1 MAADGIR
8 VLIFSGQNNH
18 KWQETTPKLKAIL
31 ETSRRFAVDVTEHP
45 EQCDAATFAK
55 YDVILSNWNTWTK
68 TAAATNWPDATR
80 AAFLD
85 FVRAGKGFVVV
96 HAGSSSFTDWPEYQQ
111 IAGATWKLGQT
122 HHGKP
127 HEFTVKPVAAH
138 PITDGLQPFTTTDEL
153 WQKPGVE
160 PTATVLATG
169 EDEPVAL
176 TTSFGKGHGFTLLL
190 GHDAD
195 KMDTPGFQSLL
206 VRGVEWAAT
215 GKVIKPDS
223 AALLKAITGYK
234 FGDNRSALL
243 EVERAV
249 LAAPAEWAPKL
260 AALLASDAT
269 PDCKKFVCW
278 ELSLCGTAAEVP
290 VLDKLLGNADLAFA
304 ARSALERI
312 RGEKPKV
319 APPSRL
325 AELMERMSKD
335 RDLLLRGLNSTD
347 ATMQEAALRALHV
360 TKDAQ
365 VLRAVAQLP
374 NLSAPML
381 AALADAGETS
391 ALPAA
396 IKAASSDDATVRR
409 AAVDALGALGNA
421 SSVPVLVGLLE
432 RADKDERKLIG
443 DALARLRGAGV
454 DAALVKAAQPETI
467 RALVARD
474 AKSSVPAL
482 LALAEAGNGEAI
494 SALGKL
500 ANDGA
505 PVIALLDK
513 ASDRDAVESA
523 LVAIHRRTGEIQ
535 PVIDAAAKAT
545 GPRKVSLLAV
555 LGALGGD
562 QALGIL
568 RAALKGDDADAKLAA
583 VRALSNWE
591 TAAPLADLE
600 AVAAS
605 ATDAKLKA
613 LAQRG
618 VVRLESLGFDVKGK
632 KNLARGG
639 IATNPD
645 GLRPDGQGSPPP
657 AAIDGDPKT
666 YWDET
671 NDQKLYQL
679 RVQMKQPSVVRAIRI
694 TGYRQHDYAPKDF
707 DVLCDDKVVK
717 SVKDAQYQDNHLIV
731 TLPATQCTTIQLNI
745 TGYYGKSPGIREL
758 EIYGKD

>member
-1 MAADGIR
+1 
-8 VLIFSGQNNH
+8 
-18 KWQETTPKLKAIL
+18 
-31 ETSRRFAVDVTEHP
+31 
-45 EQCDAATFAK
+45 
-55 YDVILSNWNTWTK
+55 
-68 TAAATNWPDATR
+68 
-80 AAFLD
+80 
-85 FVRAGKGFVVV
+85 
-96 HAGSSSFTDWPEYQQ
+96 
-111 IAGATWKLGQT
+111 
-122 HHGKP
+122 
-127 HEFTVKPVAAH
+127 
-138 PITDGLQPFTTTDEL
+138 
-153 WQKPGVE
+153 
-160 PTATVLATG
+160 
-169 EDEPVAL
+169 
-176 TTSFGKGHGFTLLL
+176 
-190 GHDAD
+190 
-195 KMDTPGFQSLL
+195 
-206 VRGVEWAAT
+206 
-215 GKVIKPDS
+215 
-223 AALLKAITGYK
+223 
-234 FGDNRSALL
+234 
-243 EVERAV
+243 
-249 LAAPAEWAPKL
+249 
-260 AALLASDAT
+260 
-269 PDCKKFVCW
+269 
-278 ELSLCGTAAEVP
+278 
-290 VLDKLLGNADLAFA
+290 
-304 ARSALERI
+304 
-312 RGEKPKV
+312 
-319 APPSRL
+319 
-325 AELMERMSKD
+325 
-335 RDLLLRGLNSTD
+335 
-347 ATMQEAALRALHV
+347 
-360 TKDAQ
+360 
-365 VLRAVAQLP
+365 
-374 NLSAPML
+374 
-381 AALADAGETS
+381 
-391 ALPAA
+391 
-396 IKAASSDDATVRR
+396 
-409 AAVDALGALGNA
+409 
-421 SSVPVLVGLLE
+421 
-432 RADKDERKLIG
+432 
-443 DALARLRGAGV
+443 V